1 MPKAHKLSCSVI
13 PQLKTTREQLK
24 LISVISNKGILNDW
38 MASRLVE
45 STDFNVAAASSL
57 DIVSFSL
64 FIVSVPIIYI
74 NEITLP
80 LTFYN
85 GKS

>member
-1 MPKAHKLSCSVI
+1 VL
-13 PQLKTTREQLK
+13 L
-24 LISVISNKGILNDW
+24 SNKGILNDW

-80 LTFYN
+80 LTFHY
-85 GKS
+85 GKPQLSITESYGLFLYGLYTNCESQ